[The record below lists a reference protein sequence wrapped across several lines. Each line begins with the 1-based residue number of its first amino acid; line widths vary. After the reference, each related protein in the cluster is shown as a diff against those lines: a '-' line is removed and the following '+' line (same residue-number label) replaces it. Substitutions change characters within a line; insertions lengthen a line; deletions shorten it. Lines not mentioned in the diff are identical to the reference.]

1 MKKTAFSLALGTLS
15 LGLSAPLAAQD
26 IEIGKVE
33 GEVALEPAE
42 AGGAMDE
49 AAVLAMM
56 SGMFQAEPLTADQEA
71 RLPAATAIVATMMPE
86 GFYGEMMRDMM
97 EKTMRPMMA
106 MFSEPDFI
114 LASRLTLDEAA
125 IAELGDAEKRELL
138 TMLLKKYMV

>member
-71 RLPAATAIVATMMPE
+71 RLPAATAIVA
-86 GFYGEMMRDMM
+86 
-97 EKTMRPMMA
+97 
-106 MFSEPDFI
+106 
-114 LASRLTLDEAA
+114 
-125 IAELGDAEKRELL
+125 
-138 TMLLKKYMV
+138 